1 MQLLILHYT
10 VFNSLSNKSA
20 VFSLNDNCCV
30 VSTPILMRCFK
41 KLILQDIQPN
51 IPASPTSMR
60 LELKDPK
67 RMPYALHSVFAN
79 LENKNSY
86 IRML

>member
-51 IPASPTSMR
+51 IPASP
-60 LELKDPK
+60 DPHQ
-67 RMPYALHSVFAN
+67 YAFRTNRSKEDAICSSLS
-79 LENKNSY
+79 LRKP
-86 IRML
+86 